1 MSHFSVQI
9 GQMTNQSERMHSR
22 PRPFCAVLRLC
33 RYLSRKFRKSKSL
46 WNEHS
51 NCAHRAGA
59 EQQQQQPIEEEDQQP
74 EGRTPAAEG
83 GNSYKG
89 APSGP
94 VEVTMMWRFP

>member
-1 MSHFSVQI
+1 MSNFSVQI

-51 NCAHRAGA
+51 NCARRAGA
-59 EQQQQQPIEEEDQQP
+59 EQQQQRQMEEEDQQP
-74 EGRTPAAEG
+74 EAVLRSSRAHALVSAHFSLIREEERCA
-83 GNSYKG
+83 S
-89 APSGP
+89 
-94 VEVTMMWRFP
+94 